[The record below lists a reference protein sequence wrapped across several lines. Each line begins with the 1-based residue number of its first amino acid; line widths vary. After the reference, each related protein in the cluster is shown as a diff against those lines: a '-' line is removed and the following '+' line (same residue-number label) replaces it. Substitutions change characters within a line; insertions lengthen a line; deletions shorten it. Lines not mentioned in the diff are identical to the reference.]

1 MDLEMDVPMG
11 RGDMGRGDRGS
22 RDRGFNGPQVRCRIS
37 ADHQAKSFDN

>member
-22 RDRGFNGPQVRCRIS
+22 RDRGFNGPQVG
-37 ADHQAKSFDN
+37 